1 MTFSCF
7 ERGNQMVVC
16 DPREG
21 KYMACCLLYR
31 GDVTPKDVTAA
42 IATIVSFSSALVY
55 ERVLIHIYRKPR
67 LDCCTFP
74 FLDLSLTILVLI
86 SPN

>member
-1 MTFSCF
+1 
-7 ERGNQMVVC
+7 MVVC

-42 IATIVSFSSALVY
+42 IATIASLSSTSVY
-55 ERVLIHIYRKPR
+55 ERLLINIYRKPR
-67 LDCCTFP
+67 LAHRAYSLFFP
-74 FLDLSLTILVLI
+74 RPL
-86 SPN
+86 P

>member
-1 MTFSCF
+1 
-7 ERGNQMVVC
+7 MVVC

-42 IATIVSFSSALVY
+42 IATIVIFSSTLVN
-55 ERVLIHIYRKPR
+55 EWLLIPLYRKPR
-67 LDCCTFP
+67 LDHGAYPFP
-74 FLDLSLTILVLI
+74 DLLSNPFSFCALPI
-86 SPN
+86 NRG

>member
-7 ERGNQMVVC
+7 EKGNQMVVC

-42 IATIVSFSSALVY
+42 IATIVSFLSTLFN
-55 ERVLIHIYRKPR
+55 EKLLIQF
-67 LDCCTFP
+67 TE
-74 FLDLSLTILVLI
+74 
-86 SPN
+86 NQG

>member
-1 MTFSCF
+1 
-7 ERGNQMVVC
+7 MVVC

-42 IATIVSFSSALVY
+42 IATIVISSSTLVNK
-55 ERVLIHIYRKPR
+55 RLLIPIYRKPR
-67 LDCCTFP
+67 LEHCAHP
-74 FLDLSLTILVLI
+74 FLDA
-86 SPN
+86 